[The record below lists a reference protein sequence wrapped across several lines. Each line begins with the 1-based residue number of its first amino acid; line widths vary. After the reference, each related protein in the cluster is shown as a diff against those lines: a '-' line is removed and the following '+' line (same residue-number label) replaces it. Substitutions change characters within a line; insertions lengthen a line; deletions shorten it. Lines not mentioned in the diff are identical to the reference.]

1 MDKIEIIN
9 MALARI
15 GVGSIER
22 MDESS
27 EAARQTQ
34 AFYEHVR
41 RTVLRKYPWSFASR
55 RAELALLEEEP
66 VAYQYAYRQPSDA
79 LYIRRLYK
87 KDSKKPWDK
96 RHYKCT
102 SDKEGRII
110 YTNEPFAQV
119 EYTADIS
126 DTSLFDDTFIEAM
139 SWKLAAE
146 VAFALTGKS
155 ELAANAIQ
163 GYNAYFTEAV
173 GEDAAEAYEPE
184 EYVNRLAMARF
195 MG

>member
-22 MDESS
+22 MDEPS
-27 EAARQTQ
+27 EAARVTK
-34 AFYEHVR
+34 AFYDHVR
-41 RTVLRKYPWSFASR
+41 RTVLRKYPWGFASR
-55 RAELALLEEEP
+55 RAELALLTDKA
-66 VAYQYAYRQPSDA
+66 VAYNFAYRQPTDA

-87 KDSKKPWDK
+87 KDSEVPWDK
-96 RHYKCT
+96 RYYKVT
-102 SDKEGRII
+102 SNKTGRII
-110 YTNEPFAQV
+110 FTNEEFAQA
-119 EYTADIS
+119 EYTADVV
-126 DTSLFDDTFIEAM
+126 DTSLFDDAFIEAL

-163 GYNAYFTEAV
+163 GYNAYFTEAA
-173 GEDAAEAYEPE
+173 GEDAAEDMEAE
-184 EYVNRLAMARF
+184 EYVNRLAEARF